1 MSPLKELIFFAYVPE
16 TKSVVV
22 GPLEFKGSKSGY
34 KVPTLLEKG
43 GRVMLTRGK
52 KTRQATYAGNPF
64 MRPALVKES
73 PKFQGLFANSVRK

>member
-1 MSPLKELIFFAYVPE
+1 VSPLKELIFFAYVPE